1 MEFEHVR
8 ILNFEG
14 AFRGMRN
21 PLNSWVKSDSFFGYA
36 PIINGSVRE
45 DLLKQVA
52 ENWAEKEKN
61 IPKDDKRRIMKRED
75 YQSFL
80 KENGLFNYSRDN
92 HIYEYAYIGPNDMG
106 LAKKL
111 KNAGS
116 EHRKFLRQIIVSV
129 DITAPLF
136 WWKEFD
142 TYKVGTVSNS
152 TSTMHTL
159 ATTPI
164 TLDCFEIDDYSNGY
178 NNEYGIINFKE
189 ENEIQY
195 IIQYLEK
202 LRIKYNETKD
212 KKYWKELIRWL
223 PESWLQKRTI
233 TFNYENLLS
242 MGLQRDNHKLTEWHS
257 FIEWESYLPYANQLL
272 FFDF

>member
-21 PLNSWVKSDSFFGYA
+21 PLNSWGKSDSFFGYA

-52 ENWAEKEKN
+52 ESWAEKEKN

-178 NNEYGIINFKE
+178 NNEYEIINFKE
-189 ENEIQY
+189 ENEIEY

-257 FIEWESYLPYANQLL
+257 FIEWESYLPYADQLL